1 MSFGFKSKPQPG
13 EALRNAV
20 HQQSTPEPFSENARD
35 LRIEEPARRRRVR
48 GTQRFGRSRL
58 RSAVRLP
65 PGLPSQPS
73 DAAGTVVVFP
83 VAGGSPTR
91 FPGEQP
97 DGGGPDGP
105 PDSSPGSGGPRK
117 SKAVRGFAALLR
129 RGAGLKARLA
139 REPAG
144 VPHLRATVAAPN
156 ERTDRPLWGLGRH
169 RWRIRFSGWIFV
181 ARSGR
186 NRKSLPL
193 ILRSNPDLG
202 PGVGGQATPDRSKP
216 PQTSCFAA
224 TTQPPWTRRGD

>member
-1 MSFGFKSKPQPG
+1 MPYINNPLQSLFQKMRGIFGSRSRQDAG
-13 EALRNAV
+13 GCAERNVLA
-20 HQQSTPEPFSENARD
+20 ARGCD
-35 LRIEEPARRRRVR
+35 LRFV
-48 GTQRFGRSRL
+48 S
-58 RSAVRLP
+58 P

-224 TTQPPWTRRGD
+224 TTLPPWTRRGD